1 MRTIIIQAYIFSLEF
16 TDLTYCIPEGNV
28 CKNRGFR
35 TILKSV
41 SGRFKPGCLTAV
53 MGSSGAGKTT
63 LLNILAGHV
72 TLGVSGT
79 IKVNG
84 KQKKQ
89 KVFEKISA
97 YIMQDDKLQGKSLA

>member
-1 MRTIIIQAYIFSLEF
+1 
-16 TDLTYCIPEGNV
+16 
-28 CKNRGFR
+28 
-35 TILKSV
+35 
-41 SGRFKPGCLTAV
+41 

-72 TLGVSGT
+72 NLGVSGT

-84 KQKKQ
+84 KPKKQ

-97 YIMQDDKLQGKSLA
+97 YIMQEDKLQGKSFSTHSDFRQRLIAKFIIMVIKQFVHLSFVILILIFWSYHDRHS